1 VSEKKKLSEK
11 IKEKERQDK
20 LKKQEEE
27 KQKKQEELT
36 AEEQL
41 AEKLRVKK
49 LQEDADLELAK
60 EAFGVTDFVPTPG
73 GTKSPTPCYGISSTT
88 NSVTGTGIDAM
99 CPSSKDEFTEFEKVL
114 REKITQF
121 EKSAHYSNFLDS
133 LFRELCISLEV
144 EDLKK
149 ISNSLA
155 ALLSEKQKIEKQNKA
170 GKKKGKKGV
179 IAGGGLK
186 AKMRDDIEYDLGGY
200 AQDYEDFM

>member
-1 VSEKKKLSEK
+1 
-11 IKEKERQDK
+11 
-20 LKKQEEE
+20 
-27 KQKKQEELT
+27 
-36 AEEQL
+36 
-41 AEKLRVKK
+41 VKK
-49 LQEDADLELAK
+49 LQEEADMELAK
-60 EAFGVTDFVPTPG
+60 EAFGVPDFVPTPR
-73 GTKSPTPCYGISSTT
+73 GTKSTTPGISSTT
-88 NSVTGTGIDAM
+88 NSVTVTGIDAM
-99 CPSSKDEFTEFEKVL
+99 CPSSKEEFTEFEKVL

-121 EKSAHYSNFLDS
+121 EKSAHYSDFLDS
-133 LFRELCISLEV
+133 LFRELCISLEI

-155 ALLSEKQKIEKQNKA
+155 ALLSEKQKLEKQKTA